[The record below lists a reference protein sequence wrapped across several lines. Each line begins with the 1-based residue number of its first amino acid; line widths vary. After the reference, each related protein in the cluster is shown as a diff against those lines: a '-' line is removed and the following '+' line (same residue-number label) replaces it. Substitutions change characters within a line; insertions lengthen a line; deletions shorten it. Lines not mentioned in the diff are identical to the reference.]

1 MDFNNWRTQFRK
13 GLLEMVTVNLLQ
25 NRKIHGYEIVQKLK
39 RLNGL
44 KIREGNIYA
53 ILTRLRIDGLVK
65 SSEEGTEG
73 GPPRIY
79 FELTR
84 QGRKILEDMNRHW
97 DAAKE
102 SIEIVQKRIIK

>member
-25 NRKIHGYEIVQKLK
+25 NGKIHGYEIVQKLK
-39 RLNGL
+39 QLDGL
-44 KIREGNIYA
+44 KIREGNIYR

-79 FELTR
+79 FELTKE
-84 QGRKILEDMNRHW
+84 GRNVLEKMNNHW
-97 DAAKE
+97 DAVKKG
-102 SIEIVQKRIIK
+102 IETVQKRKIK

>member
-1 MDFNNWRTQFRK
+1 MDFNNWRTQLRK
-13 GLLEMVTVNLLQ
+13 GLLEMAAVNLLR
-25 NRKIHGYEIVQKLK
+25 NGKIHGYEIVQKLK
-39 RLNGL
+39 QLDGL

-79 FELTR
+79 FELTK
-84 QGRKILEDMNRHW
+84 QGRNILEEMNNHW
-97 DAAKE
+97 DTVKE
-102 SIEIVQKRIIK
+102 SIKTVQKRVIK